1 MYLGYTP
8 PPVGAELAR
17 PVIEPMKS
25 RIRRKKLRLPFYN
38 YFQSNQ
44 YFVTICTFQK
54 DCIFGSVGEGTVHLS
69 PLGLLVEQEW
79 LHMPER
85 FPNIDVVPFIVMPN
99 HIHAVVTIHHDGND
113 SSQEISIDSESGRRY
128 EMQKGRATK
137 TGNDASLFNIIQT
150 YKSVTTVSANRLDH
164 TPGRKIWQRNYY
176 EHVIRNEEDFLQI
189 VSYIQGNVSKWNGL
203 P

>member
-1 MYLGYTP
+1 
-8 PPVGAELAR
+8 
-17 PVIEPMKS
+17 MKS

-54 DCIFGSVGEGTVHLS
+54 ECIFGSVGEGTVHLS

-99 HIHAVVTIHHDGND
+99 HIHEVVTISHDGND
-113 SSQEISIDSESGRRY
+113 PSHEISIDSESGRRY
-128 EMQKGRATK
+128 EMHKGRASSAPTK